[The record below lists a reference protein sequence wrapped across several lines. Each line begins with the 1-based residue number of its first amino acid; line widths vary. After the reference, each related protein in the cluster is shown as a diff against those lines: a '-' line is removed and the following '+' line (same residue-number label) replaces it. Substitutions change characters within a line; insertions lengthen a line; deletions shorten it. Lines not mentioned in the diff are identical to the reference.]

1 MRAVEGHDRALFLEA
16 ELAERREAG
25 YPPFSRLG
33 NVVLW
38 GRSDAA
44 VRMASKAL
52 ADAVRGRVEGQPGW
66 EVLGPT
72 DCVKARAKDFF
83 RRHVMVKSPV
93 DADLGGVLGAAAA
106 SLGPL
111 KGINMSVDIDAYDMM

>member
-1 MRAVEGHDRALFLEA
+1 MTLDAILLTSVRGSNGTLQLGLLLEVP
-16 ELAERREAG
+16 E
-25 YPPFSRLG
+25 
-33 NVVLW
+33 
-38 GRSDAA
+38 SDAE
-44 VRMASKAL
+44 
-52 ADAVRGRVEGQPGW
+52 ADEGQPGW